1 MGILICYASSMIST
15 NEMRLA
21 NVPLS
26 SVAFYKELP
35 ALLGISNVYV
45 RLLIN
50 CPSTEAGDK
59 FRALKFP
66 KPFFTT
72 RSGVRLWW
80 VKDLESWASGIRRRK
95 GSGNDWIGSTLLDRP
110 ELADMLL
117 GRSL

>member
-1 MGILICYASSMIST
+1 MLST
-15 NEMRLA
+15 NEVRLE
-21 NVPLS
+21 NVPLN
-26 SVAFYKELP
+26 SVAFYRELP
-35 ALLGISNVYV
+35 ALLGISKIYV
-45 RLLIN
+45 ALLVN
-50 CPSTEAGDK
+50 PPRTEAGDK

-80 VKDLESWASGIRRRK
+80 VKDLEVWASHVRRQKQHRN
-95 GSGNDWIGSTLLDRP
+95 SWMGSTLLDRP